1 MENILG
7 QKKVDTFIENVID
20 NLYIED
26 ISGRLLIYAS
36 FPNFKVEEY
45 ISGIPIAIKGKLNQN
60 GVFLFDDYIFYDNFI
75 DEEIIN
81 INEIQSE
88 NNEQL
93 IDEKE
98 HNYNSKNISS
108 IKKSIEQIEN
118 DDNKDLFLFISNLNL
133 GKISEYNNRL
143 KPCIRTLLIDFIQNN
158 NNINN
163 TLYQYSNKIN
173 RIILVGNSLNTF
185 ESEIEKKLIFDKT
198 SPNLE
203 NINQK
208 ILDNYL
214 LFNNF
219 LNIISNYI
227 YIDVMPSLHSNDD
240 LKYPQSPL
248 NKLLFTENIPN
259 INFSSLNLVPNPYFF
274 DIFIP
279 SLDKRKYFIGTSG
292 ENINIIK
299 QYSSF
304 EKDIDVMKKNIEW
317 RHLCPID
324 PSYSTLYS
332 LDNQTDPLILNKIP
346 DVYFTSG
353 NKELNYEKIKIKNK
367 DIIFISLPDF
377 DKTSKCVLYNYKDD
391 SIKQIDF
398 SFDF

>member
-60 GVFLFDDYIFYDNFI
+60 GVFIFDDYIFYSNII

-98 HNYNSKNISS
+98 HNDNSKNTST

-143 KPCIRTLLIDFIQNN
+143 KPAIRTILIDFIQNN

-163 TLYQYSNKIN
+163 ILYQYSNKIN

-185 ESEIEKKLIFDKT
+185 ETEIEKKLIFEKT
-198 SPNLE
+198 SSNLE
-203 NINQK
+203 NINQR

-227 YIDVMPSLHSNDD
+227 YIDVMPSLYSNDD

-274 DIFIP
+274 DIFVP
-279 SLDKRKYFIGTSG
+279 SMNKRKYFIGTSG

-317 RHLCPID
+317 NHLCPID

-367 DIIFISLPDF
+367 DVIFISLPDF

>member
-60 GVFLFDDYIFYDNFI
+60 GVFIFDDYIFYSNII

-143 KPCIRTLLIDFIQNN
+143 KPCIRTLLIDFI
-158 NNINN
+158 
-163 TLYQYSNKIN
+163 
-173 RIILVGNSLNTF
+173 RIILVGNSVNTF
-185 ESEIEKKLIFDKT
+185 ETEIEKKIIFEKI

-203 NINQK
+203 NINQR
-208 ILDNYL
+208 ILENYL

-274 DIFIP
+274 DIFVP
-279 SLDKRKYFIGTSG
+279 SMNKRKYFIGTSG

>member
-60 GVFLFDDYIFYDNFI
+60 GVFIFDDYIFYSNII

-98 HNYNSKNISS
+98 HNDNSKNISS

-143 KPCIRTLLIDFIQNN
+143 KPAIRTILIDFIQNN

-173 RIILVGNSLNTF
+173 RIILVGNSVNTF
-185 ESEIEKKLIFDKT
+185 ETEIEKKIIFEKI

-203 NINQK
+203 NINQR

-248 NKLLFTENIPN
+248 NKLLFAENIPN

-274 DIFIP
+274 DFFVP
-279 SLDKRKYFIGTSG
+279 SMNKRKYFIGTSG

-317 RHLCPID
+317 SHLCPIE